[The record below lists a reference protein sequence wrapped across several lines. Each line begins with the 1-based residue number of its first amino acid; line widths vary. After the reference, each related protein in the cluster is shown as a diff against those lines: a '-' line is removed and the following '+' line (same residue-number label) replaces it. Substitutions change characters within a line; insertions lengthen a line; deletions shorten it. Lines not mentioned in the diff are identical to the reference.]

1 VERASITDLALAC
14 AAPSAPHGGHLVDRR
29 LEPEE
34 AVDLV
39 QGAPSLTL
47 SPAEAADLRALA
59 TGAYSPLTGFM
70 SSAEHEACTHTMR
83 LPDGLVW
90 PVPVCLG
97 VPDGFRIRGD
107 RLALRDAE
115 GIPLGVLEVHE
126 VYERDRLGEAERVFG
141 TSDPAHPGA
150 ARVLGGPAL
159 AVGGPVRAVVRPLDG
174 LAGRHALTP
183 AETRA
188 AFASRGW
195 RTVVGFQTRNP
206 IHRAHEYLQKCAL
219 EICDGLLLHPLVGP
233 TKDGD
238 VPVEVRMRVYQAALR
253 YFPADRVLL
262 ATLVAPMRYAG
273 PREALLH
280 ALVRKN
286 HGCTHFIVGRDQ
298 AGVGGYYG
306 TFDAQR
312 LIASLSPE
320 ELGITP
326 LLFDKVFHC
335 GACGGMA
342 SAKTCPHPDRE
353 RVALSGT
360 EVRGMLSAGEPVGP
374 QFVRP
379 GVAEVLQGAYQRPN
393 GDRRVVRRSAEQAEP
408 AEPRPERAEQTG
420 FVVWFTGLSGA
431 GKSAVATALAPRLLE
446 RGHKVELLD
455 GDEVRTNL
463 SEGLGFSRED
473 RDANIARIGYVAA
486 ALARHGVA
494 VLVAAISPYREA
506 RGRVRGSVDNFV
518 EVHVATSLATC
529 AERDVKG
536 LYAQALA
543 GRIQR
548 FTGVSDPYE
557 PPLAPELV
565 LHTDREPV
573 ERSVEQVLTCLERLG
588 LTTAARADG
597 PDHGAG
603 RRSARA

>member
-1 VERASITDLALAC
+1 VNVASISDPALAC
-14 AAPSAPHGGHLVDRR
+14 EAPSAPHGGRLVDRR

-34 AVDLV
+34 AVELV
-39 QGAPSLTL
+39 RGAPSLTL

-70 SSAEHEACTHTMR
+70 GRADHEACTHTMR
-83 LPDGLVW
+83 LRDGLLW
-90 PVPVCLG
+90 PIPVCLG
-97 VPDGFRIRGD
+97 VPEGVSIRGD
-107 RLALRDAE
+107 RLALRDAH
-115 GIPLGVLEVHE
+115 GNPLGALEVHE
-126 VYERDRLGEAERVFG
+126 VYKRDRLGEAERVFG

-159 AVGGPVRAVVRPLDG
+159 AVAGSIRAVVEPLDG

-188 AFASRGW
+188 SFVSRGW
-195 RTVVGFQTRNP
+195 RTIVGFQTRNP

-219 EICDGLLLHPLVGP
+219 EIYDGLLLHPLVGP

-238 VPVEVRMRVYQAALR
+238 VPVEVRMRAYQEVLR
-253 YFPADRVLL
+253 YFPPDRVLL

-273 PREALLH
+273 PREAILH

-298 AGVGGYYG
+298 AGVGAYYG
-306 TFDAQR
+306 PFDAQR
-312 LIASLSPE
+312 LIASLSPQ

-326 LLFDKVFHC
+326 LLFDQVFHC
-335 GACGGMA
+335 AACGGMA
-342 SAKTCPHPDRE
+342 SAKTCPHPGSE
-353 RVALSGT
+353 HVALSGT
-360 EVRGMLSAGEPVGP
+360 KVRGMFRAGEPVLP
-374 QFVRP
+374 RFVRP
-379 GVAEVLQGAYQRPN
+379 EVAKVLRGAYQTPN
-393 GDRRVVRRSAEQAEP
+393 GDGRVFRQPAREAEP
-408 AEPRPERAEQTG
+408 MSVQATQAG

-431 GKSAVATALAPRLLE
+431 GKSTVARALAPRLRE
-446 RGHKVELLD
+446 RGHRLELLD
-455 GDEVRTNL
+455 GDEVRTSL

-486 ALARHGVA
+486 KLAHHGVA

-506 RGRVRGSVDNFV
+506 RDRVRGSVDHFV

-536 LYAQALA
+536 LYAQAFTGEIA
-543 GRIQR
+543 Q

-557 PPLAPELV
+557 PPPAPEVV

-573 ERSVEQVLTCLERLG
+573 EGSVEQVLACLERLG
-588 LTTAARADG
+588 LTAAG
-597 PDHGAG
+597 QP
-603 RRSARA
+603 

>member
-1 VERASITDLALAC
+1 VE
-14 AAPSAPHGGHLVDRR
+14 LVR
-29 LEPEE
+29 
-34 AVDLV
+34 
-39 QGAPSLTL
+39 GAPSLTL

-70 SSAEHEACTHTMR
+70 GRADHEACTHTMR
-83 LPDGLVW
+83 LADGLLW
-90 PVPVCLG
+90 PIPVCLG
-97 VPDGFRIRGD
+97 VPDGVSIRGD
-107 RLALRDAE
+107 RLALRDAH
-115 GIPLGVLEVHE
+115 GNPLGALEVHE
-126 VYERDRLGEAERVFG
+126 VYKRDRLGEAERVFG

-159 AVGGPVRAVVRPLDG
+159 AVAGSIRAVVEPLDG

-188 AFASRGW
+188 SFVSRGW
-195 RTVVGFQTRNP
+195 RTIVGFQTRNP

-219 EICDGLLLHPLVGP
+219 EIYDGLLLHPLVGP

-238 VPVEVRMRVYQAALR
+238 VPVEVRMRAYQEVLR
-253 YFPADRVLL
+253 YFPPDRVLL

-273 PREALLH
+273 PREAILH

-298 AGVGGYYG
+298 AGVGAYYG
-306 TFDAQR
+306 PFDAQR
-312 LIASLSPE
+312 LIASLSPQ

-335 GACGGMA
+335 AACGGMA
-342 SAKTCPHPDRE
+342 SAKTCPHPDSE
-353 RVALSGT
+353 HVALSGT
-360 EVRGMLSAGEPVGP
+360 KVRGMLRAGEPVLP
-374 QFVRP
+374 RFVRP
-379 GVAEVLQGAYQRPN
+379 EVAKVLRGAYEHPN
-393 GDRRVVRRSAEQAEP
+393 GDGQVSRQPAREAEP
-408 AEPRPERAEQTG
+408 MAAQAG

-431 GKSAVATALAPRLLE
+431 GKSTVARALASRLRE
-446 RGHKVELLD
+446 RGHRLELLD

-486 ALARHGVA
+486 KLAHHGVA
-494 VLVAAISPYREA
+494 VLVAAISPYRAA
-506 RGRVRGSVDNFV
+506 RDRVRGSVDHFV

-536 LYAQALA
+536 LYAQAFA
-543 GRIQR
+543 GEIAQ

-557 PPLAPELV
+557 PPPAPEVV

-573 ERSVEQVLTCLERLG
+573 EGSVEQVLACLERLG
-588 LTTAARADG
+588 LTAAV
-597 PDHGAG
+597 
-603 RRSARA
+603 RSGLRPELANQGDVRPA